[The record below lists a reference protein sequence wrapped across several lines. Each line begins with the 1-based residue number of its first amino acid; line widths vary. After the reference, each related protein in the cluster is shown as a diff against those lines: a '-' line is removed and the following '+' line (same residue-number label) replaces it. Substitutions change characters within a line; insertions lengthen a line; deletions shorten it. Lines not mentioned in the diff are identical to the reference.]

1 MLRVWCWIVGYI
13 LRYESIGRKQAR
25 RRSRVHLFKILM
37 IMLASLMMRGI
48 DTTEAFILSSL
59 QVRGTRAGRYSSASI
74 ASSWNTERRRSTK
87 GREWRSRG
95 PEAQYAIRDAD
106 AELGGVYTL
115 LIDNYDS
122 YTYNLFQQLA
132 VINGRP
138 PFVVYNDGEGCDLW
152 YDIGPE

>member
-1 MLRVWCWIVGYI
+1 MLRICCWIVDYI
-13 LRYESIGRKQAR
+13 LRYESIGRKQAG
-25 RRSRVHLFKILM
+25 RRSRVQLSGILM
-37 IMLASLMMRGI
+37 IILASRMMRGI
-48 DTTEAFILSSL
+48 DVTEAFILSSL
-59 QVRGTRAGRYSSASI
+59 QVHGTRAGRYSSASVS
-74 ASSWNTERRRSTK
+74 SSWKIERHRSTK
-87 GREWRSRG
+87 SREWRSRG
-95 PEAQYAIRDAD
+95 PESQYAIWDAD

-152 YDIGPE
+152 YDFDPV